1 MRQPVRI
8 SFVRAGESPDVRLSS
23 RGGAWIVD
31 RGTFRPLV
39 EMEIH
44 KAQRLRYSI
53 SLLCVATNGQAD
65 APHHDA
71 AASPL
76 AERITPL
83 LRSTDALAHWERSAL
98 ALLLVDAE
106 VMNLPSIVDRL
117 TQRLE
122 ILRWSAGGASYPKT
136 TAHPDALFQQAQDL
150 MMQAERDGGNR
161 LYLPS

>member
-1 MRQPVRI
+1 M

-31 RGTFRPLV
+31 TVVFRPLV
-39 EMEIH
+39 EMEFH
-44 KAQRLRYSI
+44 KAQRLRYSV
-53 SLLCVATNGQAD
+53 SLLCVATNGRAHEMHQ
-65 APHHDA
+65 DA
-71 AASPL
+71 AASLL

-83 LRSTDALAHWERSAL
+83 LRSTDALAHWERSTL

-117 TQRLE
+117 TTRLE
-122 ILRWSAGGASYPKT
+122 ILRWSAGGACYPKT
-136 TAHPDALFQQAQDL
+136 TAHPEALFHQAQDL

>member
-1 MRQPVRI
+1 M

-31 RGTFRPLV
+31 TVVFRPLV

-53 SLLCVATNGQAD
+53 SLLCVATNERAHEMHQG
-65 APHHDA
+65 A

-83 LRSTDALAHWERSAL
+83 LRSTDALAHWERSTL

-106 VMNLPSIVDRL
+106 VMNLPSIVERL
-117 TQRLE
+117 TTRLE
-122 ILRWSAGGASYPKT
+122 ILRWSAGGACYPKT
-136 TAHPDALFQQAQDL
+136 TAHPEELFHQAQDL
-150 MMQAERDGGNR
+150 MMQAEKDGGNR